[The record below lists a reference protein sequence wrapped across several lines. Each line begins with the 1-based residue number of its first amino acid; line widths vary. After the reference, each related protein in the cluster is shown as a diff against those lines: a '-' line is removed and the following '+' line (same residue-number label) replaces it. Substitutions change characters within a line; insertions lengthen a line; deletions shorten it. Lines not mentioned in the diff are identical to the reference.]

1 MNRKR
6 FWKLA
11 NRTFNIALLVA
22 LPVLLFLLLRATDWD
37 EVFRLLREY
46 RLSTLA
52 LGMLIALASY
62 GIFSSFDV
70 LSRYYIG
77 HPLPVR
83 RVFTVAF
90 VCNAFNLNL
99 SSWVGAIALRYRL
112 YGRLGMTT
120 GDITRILTFSLIT
133 NWYGY
138 LLLAGVLFVGGYPDL
153 PDNRFLG
160 QNGLRA
166 IGALL
171 LLLGAG
177 YLLACRFTRR
187 RAWGWKR
194 YRLKLPSWRLAALQ
208 GIAGASNW
216 SMMALLIHTLLPASA
231 SYPAVLAT
239 LLISSIA
246 GVVLHVPAGLGVIET
261 VFITVLR
268 DHFSRGELVAALI
281 GYRVLY
287 FLIPLLLACA
297 VYLWLERH
305 AKKLKGRAA
314 RREAAQ
320 ASRAAGSS

>member
-1 MNRKR
+1 MKNSKR
-6 FWKLA
+6 FWKRA
-11 NRTFNIALLVA
+11 NRIFNIALLVA

-46 RLSTLA
+46 KFSTLA

-99 SSWVGAIALRYRL
+99 SSWVGAIALRFRL
-112 YGRLGMTT
+112 YGRLGMSA
-120 GDITRILTFSLIT
+120 GDITRILTFSMIT

-138 LLLAGVLFVGGYPDL
+138 LLLAGVLFVCGYPNL
-153 PDNRFLG
+153 PDTWSLG
-160 QNGLRA
+160 QSGLRA
-166 IGALL
+166 IGVLL

-177 YLLACRFTRR
+177 YLLACRFARR
-187 RAWGWKR
+187 RAWSWKR
-194 YRLKLPSWRLAALQ
+194 YRLNLPTWRLAALQ

-216 SMMALLIHTLLPASA
+216 SMMALLIYTLLPDSA

-268 DHFSRGELVAALI
+268 DHFSRGELLAALI

-305 AKKLKGRAA
+305 AKKLKRRAERQEAA
-314 RREAAQ
+314 R
-320 ASRAAGSS
+320 AS

>member
-1 MNRKR
+1 MNHKR
-6 FWKLA
+6 FWKRA
-11 NRTFNIALLVA
+11 NRVFNIALLIA
-22 LPVLLFLLLRATDWD
+22 LPVLLFLLVRATDWD

-46 RLSTLA
+46 KFTTLA
-52 LGMLIALASY
+52 LGMLIALSSY
-62 GIFSSFDV
+62 GVFSSFDV

-99 SSWVGAIALRYRL
+99 SSWVGAIALRFRL
-112 YGRLGMTT
+112 YGRLGMSAS
-120 GDITRILTFSLIT
+120 DILRILTFSMIT

-138 LLLAGVLFVGGYPDL
+138 LLLAGGLFVCGYPNL
-153 PDNRFLG
+153 PDTWSLG
-160 QNGLRA
+160 QSGLRA

-171 LLLGAG
+171 LALGAG
-177 YLLACRFTRR
+177 YLLACRFARR
-187 RAWGWKR
+187 RAWGWRR
-194 YRLKLPSWRLAALQ
+194 YQLNLPTWRLAALQ
-208 GIAGASNW
+208 GLAGATNW
-216 SMMALLIHTLLPASA
+216 SLMALLIYTLLPDSA

-268 DHFSRGELVAALI
+268 DHFSRGELLAALI

-305 AKKLKGRAA
+305 AKKLKRRAE
-314 RREAAQ
+314 RREAAR
-320 ASRAAGSS
+320 AS

>member
-1 MNRKR
+1 MKNKK
-6 FWKLA
+6 FWKRA
-11 NRTFNIALLVA
+11 NRVFNIVLLVA

-46 RLSTLA
+46 KFSTLA
-52 LGMLIALASY
+52 LGMLIALGSY
-62 GIFSSFDV
+62 AIFSSFDV
-70 LSRYYIG
+70 LSRFYIG

-99 SSWVGAIALRYRL
+99 SSWVGAIALRFRL
-112 YGRLGMTT
+112 YGRLGMSA
-120 GDITRILTFSLIT
+120 GDITRILTFSMIT

-138 LLLAGVLFVGGYPDL
+138 LLLAGVLFVCGYPDL
-153 PDNRFLG
+153 PDNWSLG
-160 QNGLRA
+160 QSGLRA
-166 IGALL
+166 IGVLL

-177 YLLACRFTRR
+177 YLLACRFARR

-194 YRLKLPSWRLAALQ
+194 YRLNLPSWRLAALQ

-216 SMMALLIHTLLPASA
+216 SVMALLIYTLLPDSA
-231 SYPAVLAT
+231 NYPTVLAT

-268 DHFSRGELVAALI
+268 DHFSRGELLAALI

-305 AKKLKGRAA
+305 AKKLKRRAERQEAA
-314 RREAAQ
+314 R
-320 ASRAAGSS
+320 AS

>member
-1 MNRKR
+1 MKHKG
-6 FWKLA
+6 FWKRA
-11 NRTFNIALLVA
+11 NRVFNVALLVA

-37 EVFRLLREY
+37 EVFQRLREY
-46 RLSTLA
+46 RLATLA
-52 LGMLIALASY
+52 QGMLIALCSY
-62 GIFSSFDV
+62 GVFSSFDV
-70 LSRYYIG
+70 LSRFYIG

-99 SSWVGAIALRYRL
+99 SSWVGAIALRFRL
-112 YGRLGMTT
+112 YGRLGMNAS
-120 GDITRILTFSLIT
+120 DILRILTFSLIT

-138 LLLAGVLFVGGYPDL
+138 LLLAGGLFVAGYPNL
-153 PDNRFLG
+153 PDNWSLG
-160 QNGLRA
+160 QSGLRS

-171 LLLGAG
+171 LVLGAG
-177 YLLACRFTRR
+177 YLLACRFARR
-187 RAWGWKR
+187 RTWGWKR
-194 YRLKLPSWRLAALQ
+194 YQLNLPSGRLAALQ

-216 SMMALLIHTLLPASA
+216 SLMALLIYTLLPDTA

-239 LLISSIA
+239 LMISSIA

-287 FLIPLLLACA
+287 FLIPLLLACL

-305 AKKLKGRAA
+305 AKKLKRRAERQESA
-314 RREAAQ
+314 RAT
-320 ASRAAGSS
+320 

>member
-6 FWKLA
+6 GWKLA
-11 NRTFNIALLVA
+11 SRAFNIVLLIA
-22 LPVLLFLLLRATDWD
+22 LPVLLFLLLRATDWG
-37 EVFRLLREY
+37 EVLRLLREY
-46 RLSTLA
+46 KLSTLG
-52 LGMLIALASY
+52 LGLLIALGSY
-62 GIFSSFDV
+62 AIFSSFDV

-83 RVFTVAF
+83 RVLSVAF

-99 SSWVGAIALRYRL
+99 SSWVGAIAMRYRL
-112 YGRLGMTT
+112 YGRLGLST

-138 LLLAGVLFVGGYPDL
+138 LLLAAILFLCGFPNL
-153 PDNRFLG
+153 PDSWSLG

-166 IGALL
+166 IGGLL

-177 YLLACRFTRR
+177 YLLACRFARR

-208 GIAGASNW
+208 GLVGASNW
-216 SMMALLIHTLLPASA
+216 SMMALLIYSLLPDSA

-268 DHFSRGELVAALI
+268 EQFSRGELVAALI

-287 FLIPLLLACA
+287 FLIPLLLACL

-305 AKKLKGRAA
+305 TKKLRRRAQ
-314 RREAAQ
+314 RQEAA
-320 ASRAAGSS
+320 

>member
-1 MNRKR
+1 MKNSKR
-6 FWKLA
+6 FWKRA
-11 NRTFNIALLVA
+11 NRIFNIALLVA

-46 RLSTLA
+46 RFSTLA

-99 SSWVGAIALRYRL
+99 SSWVGAIALRFRL
-112 YGRLGMTT
+112 YGRLGMSA
-120 GDITRILTFSLIT
+120 GDITRILTFSMIT

-138 LLLAGVLFVGGYPDL
+138 LLLAGVLFVCGYPNL
-153 PDNRFLG
+153 PDNWSLG
-160 QNGLRA
+160 QSGLRA
-166 IGALL
+166 IGVLL

-177 YLLACRFTRR
+177 YLLACRFARR

-194 YRLKLPSWRLAALQ
+194 YRLNLPTWRLAALQ

-216 SMMALLIHTLLPASA
+216 SMMALLIYTLLPDSA
-231 SYPAVLAT
+231 SYPTVLAT

-268 DHFSRGELVAALI
+268 DHFSRGELLAALI

-305 AKKLKGRAA
+305 AKKLKRRAERQEAA
-314 RREAAQ
+314 R
-320 ASRAAGSS
+320 AS

>member
-1 MNRKR
+1 MKNKK
-6 FWKLA
+6 FWKRA
-11 NRTFNIALLVA
+11 NRVFNIVLLVA

-46 RLSTLA
+46 KFSTLA
-52 LGMLIALASY
+52 LGMLIALGSY
-62 GIFSSFDV
+62 SIFSSFDV
-70 LSRYYIG
+70 LSRFYIG

-99 SSWVGAIALRYRL
+99 SSWVGAIALRFRL
-112 YGRLGMTT
+112 YGRLGMSA
-120 GDITRILTFSLIT
+120 GDITRILTFSMIT

-138 LLLAGVLFVGGYPDL
+138 LLLAGVLFVCGYPDL
-153 PDNRFLG
+153 PDNWSLG
-160 QNGLRA
+160 QSGLRA
-166 IGALL
+166 IGVLL

-177 YLLACRFTRR
+177 YLLACRFSRR

-194 YRLKLPSWRLAALQ
+194 YRLNLPSWRLAALQ

-216 SMMALLIHTLLPASA
+216 SVMALLIYTLLPDSA
-231 SYPAVLAT
+231 NYPTVLAT

-268 DHFSRGELVAALI
+268 DHFSRGELLAALI

-305 AKKLKGRAA
+305 AKKLKRRAERQEAA
-314 RREAAQ
+314 RV
-320 ASRAAGSS
+320 S

>member
-1 MNRKR
+1 MKNKR
-6 FWKLA
+6 FWKRA
-11 NRTFNIALLVA
+11 NRVFNIALLVA
-22 LPVLLFLLLRATDWD
+22 LPVLLFLLLRATDWH
-37 EVFRLLREY
+37 EVLRLLREY

-62 GIFSSFDV
+62 AIFSSFDV

-83 RVFTVAF
+83 RVLSVAF

-99 SSWVGAIALRYRL
+99 SSWVGAVAMRYRL
-112 YGRLGMTT
+112 YGRLGLST

-138 LLLAGVLFVGGYPDL
+138 LLLAAALFISGYPNL
-153 PDNRFLG
+153 PDSWTLG
-160 QNGLRA
+160 QSGLRA
-166 IGALL
+166 IGVLL

-177 YLLACRFTRR
+177 YLLACRFARR

-208 GIAGASNW
+208 GVVGASNW
-216 SMMALLIHTLLPASA
+216 SMMALLIYSLLPDSA

-268 DHFSRGELVAALI
+268 EQFSRGELVAALI

-287 FLIPLLLACA
+287 FLIPLLLACL

-305 AKKLKGRAA
+305 TKKL
-314 RREAAQ
+314 RRRNAQ
-320 ASRAAGSS
+320 QEPA